1 LARQLRAGQAAAA
14 MANQNRAI
22 EFGLLFSLPS
32 ALALWQL
39 AEPMIRVLFEHGRF
53 GPDDTVRAAGALAA
67 YAFGLPPFIL
77 VKALTP
83 GFFAREDTRTPL
95 YVAIVC
101 IVVNV
106 AMNAAFI
113 YGTSFAQVGIALASS
128 LAGWLNAGLLAA
140 VLLHRSQWMPDRRL
154 ISRFVR
160 TLIAS
165 AGMGG
170 ALWIAVLAL
179 ESPLSHPD
187 LKGVAALAGVCVAGA
202 LAYAGFAMV
211 LGVLNLA
218 DLRFLRRQPASA
230 TPPADP
236 GAPP

>member
-1 LARQLRAGQAAAA
+1 
-14 MANQNRAI
+14 
-22 EFGLLFSLPS
+22 
-32 ALALWQL
+32 
-39 AEPMIRVLFEHGRF
+39 
-53 GPDDTVRAAGALAA
+53 
-67 YAFGLPPFIL
+67 

-113 YGTSFAQVGIALASS
+113 YGTSLAQVGIALASS

-165 AGMGG
+165 AGMGVV
-170 ALWIAVLAL
+170 LWIAGLAL
-179 ESPLSHPD
+179 KSPLSHPD

-202 LAYAGFAMV
+202 LAYAGLAMV
-211 LGVLNLA
+211 LGVLNVA
-218 DLRFLRRQPASA
+218 DLRFLRRQPAGA
-230 TPPADP
+230 TPPTDP